1 MSTKRYEET
10 LAKIKENSSYRIL
23 RNTVKSGKNIS
34 FEGNNYINFSSNDY
48 LGISSDIE
56 LWNNFLK
63 NNILNDNCFNGSNC
77 SSRLLTGNSEHYAI
91 IEDYLSGLYKS
102 EAALVFNSGYHVN
115 IGILPALTTKN
126 DLIIDDKLVHASI
139 IDGVRLSEAKKIR
152 YKHNDLEQLEEILKT
167 ERHLHENVFIVT
179 ESVFSMDGDLADLK
193 KLVEL
198 KKKYNS
204 FLYIDEAH
212 AIGTFGN
219 KGLGLA
225 EELGLISEI
234 DFIVGTF
241 GKAVA
246 SQGAFVICSSLFR
259 NYLINKMRSIIFT
272 TALPPFSLKW
282 THFILQR
289 ITKMSEQRTHLMKL
303 SEYFR
308 NKISALGFETNGS
321 SNIVPLIVGEND
333 KCIKLAEYLQKNGV
347 FILPVRPPTVP
358 DGTARLRF
366 SLTSQIEYSEIDKII
381 DLLKKY

>member
-10 LAKIKENSSYRIL
+10 LAKIKENNSYRIL
-23 RNTVKSGKNIS
+23 RNTVKSGKNIN
-34 FEGNNYINFSSNDY
+34 FEGKNYLNFSSNDY

-56 LWNNFLK
+56 LWNNFLQ
-63 NNILNDNCFNGSNC
+63 NNILNDTSFTGSNC
-77 SSRLLTGNSEHYAI
+77 SSRLLTGNSEHYLVL
-91 IEDYLSGLYKS
+91 ENYLTEIYKS
-102 EAALVFNSGYHVN
+102 ETALVFNSGYHVN

-152 YKHNDLEQLEEILKT
+152 YKHNDLDQLEEILKT

-179 ESVFSMDGDLADLK
+179 ESVFSMDGDLADIN
-193 KLVEL
+193 KLVEI
-198 KKKYNS
+198 KKKYDT

-212 AIGTFGN
+212 AIGTYGK

-246 SQGAFVICSSLFR
+246 SQGAFVICSSLFK

-272 TALPPFSLKW
+272 TALPPFSLIW

-289 ITKMSEQRTHLMKL
+289 ITNMSKQRAHLMKL

-308 NKISALGFETNGS
+308 SKISSIGFETNGS
-321 SNIVPLIVGEND
+321 SNIVPLIVGENA
-333 KCIKLAEYLQKNGV
+333 KCIKLADYLQENGIFTRITIKIESV
-347 FILPVRPPTVP
+347 MMALTGQQTGICQTVP
-358 DGTARLRF
+358 MLR
-366 SLTSQIEYSEIDKII
+366 TSRSFN
-381 DLLKKY
+381 

>member
-1 MSTKRYEET
+1 MVWK
-10 LAKIKENSSYRIL
+10 
-23 RNTVKSGKNIS
+23 
-34 FEGNNYINFSSNDY
+34 
-48 LGISSDIE
+48 
-56 LWNNFLK
+56 
-63 NNILNDNCFNGSNC
+63 
-77 SSRLLTGNSEHYAI
+77 
-91 IEDYLSGLYKS
+91 
-102 EAALVFNSGYHVN
+102 ALVFNSGYHVN

-152 YKHNDLEQLEEILKT
+152 YKHNDLDQLEEILKT

-179 ESVFSMDGDLADLK
+179 ESVFSMDGDLADIN
-193 KLVEL
+193 KLVEI
-198 KKKYNS
+198 KKKYDT

-212 AIGTFGN
+212 AIGTYGK

-246 SQGAFVICSSLFR
+246 SQGAFVICSSLFK

-272 TALPPFSLKW
+272 TALPPFSLIW

-289 ITKMSEQRTHLMKL
+289 ITNMSKQRAHLMKL

-308 NKISALGFETNGS
+308 SKISSIGFETNGS
-321 SNIVPLIVGEND
+321 SNIVPLIVGENA
-333 KCIKLAEYLQKNGV
+333 KCIKLADYLQENGI

-366 SLTSQIEYSEIDKII
+366 SLTSQMEYSEIDKII

>member
-10 LAKIKENSSYRIL
+10 LAKIKENNSYRIL
-23 RNTVKSGKNIS
+23 RNTVKSGKNIN
-34 FEGNNYINFSSNDY
+34 FEGKNYLNFSSNDY

-56 LWNNFLK
+56 LWNNFLQ
-63 NNILNDNCFNGSNC
+63 NNILNDTSFTGSNC
-77 SSRLLTGNSEHYAI
+77 SSRLLTGNSEHYLVL
-91 IEDYLSGLYKS
+91 ENYLTEIYKS
-102 EAALVFNSGYHVN
+102 ETALVFNSGYHVN

-152 YKHNDLEQLEEILKT
+152 YKHNDLDQLEEILKT

-179 ESVFSMDGDLADLK
+179 ESVFSMDGDLADIN
-193 KLVEL
+193 KLVEI
-198 KKKYNS
+198 KKKYDT

-212 AIGTFGN
+212 AIGTYGK

-246 SQGAFVICSSLFR
+246 SQGAFVICSSLFK

-272 TALPPFSLKW
+272 TALPPFSLIW

-289 ITKMSEQRTHLMKL
+289 ITNMSKQRAHLMKL

-308 NKISALGFETNGS
+308 SKISSIGFETNGS
-321 SNIVPLIVGEND
+321 SNIVPLIVGENA
-333 KCIKLAEYLQKNGV
+333 KCIKLADYLQENGI

-366 SLTSQIEYSEIDKII
+366 SLTSQMEYSEIDKII